1 MRKYQ
6 IRKNILKALKEYSGT
21 PCNVEGVVDH
31 PAFMLLKPSHDEIKT
46 EWKQLKDFA
55 YIAEC
60 EGFGGEYCLITEKG
74 LKQVS
79 PEFAK
84 DAFVHGPHAAK

>member
-31 PAFMLLKPSHDEIKT
+31 PAFMLLKPSLEEIKA
-46 EWKQLKDFA
+46 EWKQLEAFG
-55 YIAEC
+55 YIAPR
-60 EGFGGEYCLITEKG
+60 EGFDGEYCLITEKG
-74 LKQVS
+74 LRQVS
-79 PEFAK
+79 PEFK
-84 DAFVHGPHAAK
+84 KEAFVHGPHVV

>member
-31 PAFMLLKPSHDEIKT
+31 PAFMLLKSSLGEVAE
-46 EWKQLKDFA
+46 EWKQLEDFT
-55 YIAEC
+55 YIAPC
-60 EGFGGEYCLITEKG
+60 KGFDGKYCLITEKG
-74 LKQVS
+74 LKQLS
-79 PEFAK
+79 PEFEK
-84 DAFVHGPHAAK
+84 EAFVHGPHYAK

>member
-21 PCNVEGVVDH
+21 PCNAEGVIDH
-31 PAFMLLKPSHDEIKT
+31 PAFMLLKPSLEEIKT
-46 EWKQLKDFA
+46 EWKQLEGFG
-55 YIAEC
+55 YIAPR

-74 LKQVS
+74 LQQVS
-79 PEFAK
+79 PDFKKE
-84 DAFVHGPHAAK
+84 AFVHGPHVA